1 MLNPRISTG
10 ESFDILES
18 DLLQKDAM
26 FKQVW
31 SIFCEE
37 IVAGH
42 LSKTGKRS
50 HVEDPSLEVGSI
62 VLILYPS
69 RNCWKYGKILR
80 VVSKYRYEILLKHGK
95 SYRGQ
100 QVIDR
105 CNIIFLFKPNETET
119 QKEV

>member
-1 MLNPRISTG
+1 MLYPRISTG
-10 ESFDILES
+10 EQFDILES

-26 FKQVW
+26 FRQVW

-62 VLILYPS
+62 VLILFPS
-69 RNCWKYGKILR
+69 RNRWKYGKILR
-80 VVSKYRYEILLKHGK
+80 VVSKYRYEILLKYGK
-95 SYRGQ
+95 SFKGQ

-105 CNIIFLFKPNETET
+105 CNIIFLFKPKTET
-119 QKEV
+119 PKEV